1 MLDELFMGTFTLL
14 LLFIYFG
21 IGGGIVWLLDK
32 ILRRFPRYQRWLDEL
47 LGETLEAMKTCEEA

>member
-1 MLDELFMGTFTLL
+1 MLDNLFMGTFTLL

-21 IGGGIVWLLDK
+21 ISGGIVWPLDK

-47 LGETLEAMKTCEEA
+47 LGEYEDGKENLK

>member
-32 ILRRFPRYQRWLDEL
+32 VLRRFPRYQRWLDEL
-47 LGETLEAMKTCEEA
+47 LDEYED